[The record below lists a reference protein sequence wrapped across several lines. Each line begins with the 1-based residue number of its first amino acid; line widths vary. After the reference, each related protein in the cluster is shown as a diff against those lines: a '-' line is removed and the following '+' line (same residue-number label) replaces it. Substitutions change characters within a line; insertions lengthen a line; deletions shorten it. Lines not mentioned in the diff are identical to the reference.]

1 MNGWGFAA
9 VAVGCVTVLVVA
21 LLWALVRT
29 SQRQAADAADGSGME
44 LVKLSA
50 DEEFRA
56 VQEHNRAGR
65 EDLRRQIEAAAE
77 RARRER
83 EGGF

>member
-1 MNGWGFAA
+1 MNGYGLAA
-9 VAVGCVTVLVVA
+9 VIVVCVTVVVVV

-29 SQRQAADAADGSGME
+29 AQHQVADAVDGTGLGLVE
-44 LVKLSA
+44 LTA
-50 DEEFRA
+50 GEEFQA

-65 EDLRRQIEAAAE
+65 ANLGRQIAEAAE

-83 EGGF
+83 DGGF